1 MDDIFLDINKKE
13 FTKAMNGNPN
23 NTNDYF
29 NIGLDIYKSNVNDY
43 DFFEIMSDEEKY
55 KKIMLLGYIYKTL
68 QFMDK
73 NNIIKKFKLLRKL
86 SLQEYLYTLSIFV
99 IDNIYGKKEN
109 NKEIDNFIDTI
120 IEQYF
125 SDFR

>member
-13 FTKAMNGNPN
+13 FTKVMNGNPN

-43 DFFEIMSDEEKY
+43 DFFEIMFDEEKY